1 MDPWLMQKNLS
12 VSEKSWAK
20 IIVSSG
26 SSSLAC
32 TTIRDS
38 RGRSF
43 ETSHGSESDVYHI
56 DEEQD
61 LSSNQM
67 LTDSRMLVTACNIVS
82 VHSTDSVP

>member
-43 ETSHGSESDVYHI
+43 ETSHGSDVYHI
-56 DEEQD
+56 DVEQD
-61 LSSNQM
+61 LSSYQM